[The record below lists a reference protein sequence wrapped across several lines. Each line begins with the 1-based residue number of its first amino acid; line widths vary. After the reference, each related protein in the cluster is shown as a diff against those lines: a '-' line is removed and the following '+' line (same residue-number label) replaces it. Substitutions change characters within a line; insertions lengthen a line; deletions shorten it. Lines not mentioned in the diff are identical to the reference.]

1 LRFFVIAETMAM
13 NEEMGVAASE
23 TNIAKILRLEEE
35 EEKRASPVERFS
47 EKVGAFAG
55 TMTFVAAQVLLVI
68 AWTAWNI
75 GLFGNAD
82 YFDRYP
88 FPLLA
93 NILAFECVLLASFV
107 LIRQTR
113 MSQRGE
119 RRSHLDLQINLL
131 TEKEMTKTL
140 QMLEVI
146 SRRLGVE
153 DEAMDSEARELSR
166 ETSVEKVAQTISEN
180 ID

>member
-1 LRFFVIAETMAM
+1 MAM
-13 NEEMGVAASE
+13 NEEMGVAAAES
-23 TNIAKILRLEEE
+23 NIAKILRLEEE
-35 EEKRASPVERFS
+35 EEKRSSPVERFS
-47 EKVGAFAG
+47 ESVGAFAG
-55 TMTFVAAQVLLVI
+55 TMTFVAAQILLVFAWI
-68 AWTAWNI
+68 AWNAGW
-75 GLFGNAD
+75 FGNTL
-82 YFDRYP
+82 YFDPHP

-93 NILAFECVLLASFV
+93 NILALECVLLASFV

-153 DEAMDSEARELSR
+153 AEAMDSETRELSR
-166 ETSVEKVAQTISEN
+166 ETQVEKVAQTISEN
-180 ID
+180 IE

>member
-1 LRFFVIAETMAM
+1 MAM
-13 NEEMGVAASE
+13 NEDMGVSAAES
-23 TNIAKILRLEEE
+23 NIAKILRLEEE
-35 EEKRASPVERFS
+35 EEKRSSPVERFS
-47 EKVGAFAG
+47 EGIGAFAG
-55 TMTFVAAQVLLVI
+55 TLTFVAAQILLVVSWI
-68 AWTAWNI
+68 AWNTGLLGNTAI
-75 GLFGNAD
+75 
-82 YFDRYP
+82 FDPHP

-93 NILAFECVLLASFV
+93 GVLAFEGVLLASFV

-113 MSQRGE
+113 MSRRGE

-153 DEAMDSEARELSR
+153 DEAMDSETRELSR
-166 ETSVEKVAQTISEN
+166 ETQVEKVAQTISEK
-180 ID
+180 IE